1 MMFQF
6 AGKTSYLS
14 LFFVF
19 VFWTLPGFSQTVLLT
34 DHPGTGSYEF
44 GQEMARLFGEAL
56 SENEYPLTV
65 RPWSEPSERLGMLRN
80 RQADMA
86 IIDAQSAH
94 SDLGKD
100 LRLRVVSVLWPNFLH
115 AVVNSL
121 TLAQPS
127 ILSARSMLIHPNAMH
142 AAQVWTS
149 MVPEAEPVW
158 WDQRVH
164 DLQNL
169 GLVQDGLLITAPVPV
184 MELRQMLGRFETLKL
199 ASLEPSFILR
209 LRQNSPWWKKW
220 KLAKGFYPGQT
231 ETVLGLASFSVLVA
245 RVDFPPD
252 LTGKW
257 LKLLYSQKNKIN
269 PHILFRN
276 LDTQYN
282 SLFKDTYHFHP
293 KSRAFFKF

>member
-1 MMFQF
+1 M
-6 AGKTSYLS
+6 
-14 LFFVF
+14 
-19 VFWTLPGFSQTVLLT
+19 T

-65 RPWSEPSERLGMLRN
+65 RPWSESSERLSMLRN

-115 AVVNSL
+115 AVVNRL

-158 WDQRVH
+158 WDQQVR

-252 LTGKW
+252 LTEKW

-269 PHILFRN
+269 PHFLLRN
-276 LDTQYN
+276 LDTKYN

>member
-6 AGKTSYLS
+6 AGKTRILS
-14 LFFVF
+14 LFCVF
-19 VFWTLPGFSQTVLLT
+19 VLWTLPGFSQTVLLT

-44 GQEMARLFGEAL
+44 GKEMARLLGEAL
-56 SENEYPLTV
+56 SENEFPLTV
-65 RPWSEPSERLGMLRN
+65 RPWNESSERLGMLRN

-100 LRLRVVSVLWPNFLH
+100 LRLRVISVLWPNFLH
-115 AVVNSL
+115 AVVNRL

-142 AAQVWTS
+142 AAQIWTS

-158 WDQRVH
+158 WDQQVH

-184 MELRQMLGRFETLKL
+184 MELRKMLGRFETLKH
-199 ASLEPSFILR
+199 ASLDPSFILR

-220 KLAKGFYPGQT
+220 KLAKGFYPG
-231 ETVLGLASFSVLVA
+231 
-245 RVDFPPD
+245 
-252 LTGKW
+252 
-257 LKLLYSQKNKIN
+257 
-269 PHILFRN
+269 
-276 LDTQYN
+276 
-282 SLFKDTYHFHP
+282 
-293 KSRAFFKF
+293 